1 MLSFAVNE
9 DVEALAEPDEIVPE
23 PNFFQL
29 VCGGDDVNVEVP
41 CILLPLRYSTNLNN
55 S

>member
-9 DVEALAEPDEIVPE
+9 DVEAVAEPDEIVPE

-29 VCGGDDVNVEVP
+29 VCGGDDVNVE
-41 CILLPLRYSTNLNN
+41 LPSIVLPPR
-55 S
+55 